1 MGGCFAL
8 VARAAEGDH
17 NVADAK
23 PSPTEELA
31 RSATHHRIERCPAL
45 RPEPSGLRGGGST
58 GQTGGSRRQERSGA
72 AKGPGT
78 GGSRAVA
85 TSAGSASAGGRASEG
100 GEAHRQRPRR
110 SGRGVAQRQ
119 GRTGRARNRQATGMG
134 AAAAGTHTRS
144 G

>member
-58 GQTGGSRRQERSGA
+58 AKQAAVDAKNEAERQKARAEEEAGRLQRA
-72 AKGPGT
+72 QEAHQ
-78 GGSRAVA
+78 RAV
-85 TSAGSASAGGRASEG
+85 EQVK
-100 GEAHRQRPRR
+100 EA
-110 SGRGVAQRQ
+110 
-119 GRTGRARNRQATGMG
+119 
-134 AAAAGTHTRS
+134 
-144 G
+144 